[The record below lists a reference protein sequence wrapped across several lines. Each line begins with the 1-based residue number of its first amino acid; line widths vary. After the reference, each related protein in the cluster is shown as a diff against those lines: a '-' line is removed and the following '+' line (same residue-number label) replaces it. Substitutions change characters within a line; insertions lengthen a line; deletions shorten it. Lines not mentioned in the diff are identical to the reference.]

1 MIVDE
6 DYPRSRV
13 SERPRTK
20 KEAKDFKKQFK
31 FPWDDVPIAVLLIIV
46 AALIYGA
53 CR

>member
-1 MIVDE
+1 MTIDE
-6 DYPRSRV
+6 DYPRTRV

-46 AALIYGA
+46 AALIYGT